1 MSTRPQISNSPN
13 TNEECSNKISALPE
27 IEVLFTRLMHN
38 SQTPRFHANLQK
50 PSWADERS
58 ASPNSGEKTI
68 LWIGRRVLRKPSQL
82 LKLNG
87 FFLFSVASAVN
98 YVI

>member
-1 MSTRPQISNSPN
+1 MSTHPQYQIPQTQMKSVL
-13 TNEECSNKISALPE
+13 NKISALPE

-38 SQTPRFHANLQK
+38 SQTARFHANLQK
-50 PSWADERS
+50 PSWADERC